1 MSKVKSQRSKV
12 RRGGWLR
19 LHAWVVFAFLYA
31 PILVLVVYSFSTS
44 IQTGRWAGPTG
55 HWYAH
60 ALRDREL
67 IESATN
73 SLGVALT
80 ATAVSTVVGTL
91 AGLALAKSARGRS
104 ATKGLL
110 FLPIVFPEVVIGAAL
125 FTFFV
130 ALSWQLGFWSIV
142 AGHLA
147 FSVSYVAIIVRA
159 RLAGF
164 DPSLE
169 EAARDLGAGPAGV
182 FWRVKLPLIWPGIL
196 AGALLAFTLSIDDYV
211 ITSKV
216 AGSFKTL
223 PLAVYDKLKVNATP
237 ETNAI
242 STMLLGLT
250 IALIATAAYLMR
262 SKGKDKA
269 EG

>member
-1 MSKVKSQRSKV
+1 MSKAKGQTSKG

-19 LHAWVVFAFLYA
+19 AHAWLVFAFLYA
-31 PILVLVVYSFSTS
+31 PIVVLVIYSFSAS
-44 IQTGRWAGPTG
+44 IQTGRWTGPTG
-55 HWYAH
+55 RWYAH
-60 ALRDREL
+60 AVRDREL

-80 ATAVSTVVGTL
+80 ATAVATVVGTL
-91 AGLALAKSARGRS
+91 AGLGLAARASRARS
-104 ATKGLL
+104 ATTALL
-110 FLPIVFPEVVIGAAL
+110 FLPIVFPDVVVGAAL

-130 ALSWQLGFWSIV
+130 ALGWDLGFGSIV
-142 AGHLA
+142 AAHLS
-147 FSVSYVAIIVRA
+147 FSVAYVAVIVRA

-223 PLAVYDKLKVNATP
+223 PLIVYDKLKVNATP

-250 IALIATAAYLMR
+250 IALISTAAWLMR
-262 SKGKDKA
+262 AKDKA
-269 EG
+269 QG